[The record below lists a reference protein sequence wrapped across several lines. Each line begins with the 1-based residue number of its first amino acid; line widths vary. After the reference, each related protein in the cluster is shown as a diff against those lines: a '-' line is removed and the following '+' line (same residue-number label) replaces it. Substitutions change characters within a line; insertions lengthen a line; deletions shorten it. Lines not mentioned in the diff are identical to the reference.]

1 MASIDP
7 APFEPEASS
16 RGARGLLSDDG
27 LVVGGIAER
36 ELISQEA
43 IDYLSQPGA
52 SESQPFPGPTR
63 DTRPWYRRPS
73 PWLLFPMVFTSACL
87 FSSTAGSKNE
97 ILISLAC
104 AYHRPEYY
112 ITPVI
117 PSNSSSPILHAALS
131 TIATTIPSPDRRCST
146 DPTILAAVARLV
158 TGWWGQASVPGGYWF
173 LVVTSAIDGVLGG
186 MSTASAATHA
196 YMADCVEPHARSR
209 VFSLYM
215 GTLFVGVAFGPT
227 LGSIIIDAT
236 QDLLTPFYIALTIH
250 MLMLPLYLLVLPE
263 SLSME
268 ARAALAKKQHEVQ
281 GERAE
286 AVRQA
291 KASGLWHTREK
302 FLALFSFLAPLAI
315 FLPRRIEGTGR
326 RDWNLTLLIVSSGII
341 FAQMGII
348 AYKTQYSIA
357 AFGWRSQ
364 ELGYWLTAVGI
375 TRAFHMVVIL
385 PRTEAEPLID
395 GGGTSPERAATPAPP
410 PTVSPYAVARTDLLI
425 ARVSLIIDF
434 ASYIVVVV
442 SGGPVL
448 FVVGSLALSFGGG
461 FGPAVN
467 SLAMHL
473 SDGQGSG
480 KLFGAMAVATTIGSS
495 LVGPAV
501 FGLIYIN
508 TVGVFPKAIFVAAA
522 ISVVAAFGAMLLIRL
537 PQESLLKDV
546 EDTFTDEL

>member
-1 MASIDP
+1 M
-7 APFEPEASS
+7 
-16 RGARGLLSDDG
+16 
-27 LVVGGIAER
+27 
-36 ELISQEA
+36 
-43 IDYLSQPGA
+43 
-52 SESQPFPGPTR
+52 
-63 DTRPWYRRPS
+63 
-73 PWLLFPMVFTSACL
+73 
-87 FSSTAGSKNE
+87 
-97 ILISLAC
+97 
-104 AYHRPEYY
+104 H
-112 ITPVI
+112 
-117 PSNSSSPILHAALS
+117 
-131 TIATTIPSPDRRCST
+131 
-146 DPTILAAVARLV
+146 
-158 TGWWGQASVPGGYWF
+158 
-173 LVVTSAIDGVLGG
+173 
-186 MSTASAATHA
+186 
-196 YMADCVEPHARSR
+196 RSR

-268 ARAALAKKQHEVQ
+268 ARVALAKKQHEVQ

>member
-158 TGWWGQASVPGGYWF
+158 TVQSLVLGLLTCLTVGWWGQMSDRHGRKLILSISIFGILLTEANIIFVSRYQASVPGGYWF

-196 YMADCVEPHARSR
+196 YMADCVEPHAR
-209 VFSLYM
+209 Y
-215 GTLFVGVAFGPT
+215 
-227 LGSIIIDAT
+227 
-236 QDLLTPFYIALTIH
+236 
-250 MLMLPLYLLVLPE
+250 
-263 SLSME
+263 
-268 ARAALAKKQHEVQ
+268 
-281 GERAE
+281 
-286 AVRQA
+286 
-291 KASGLWHTREK
+291 
-302 FLALFSFLAPLAI
+302 
-315 FLPRRIEGTGR
+315 
-326 RDWNLTLLIVSSGII
+326 
-341 FAQMGII
+341 
-348 AYKTQYSIA
+348 YS
-357 AFGWRSQ
+357 
-364 ELGYWLTAVGI
+364 
-375 TRAFHMVVIL
+375 
-385 PRTEAEPLID
+385 D
-395 GGGTSPERAATPAPP
+395 
-410 PTVSPYAVARTDLLI
+410 
-425 ARVSLIIDF
+425 
-434 ASYIVVVV
+434 
-442 SGGPVL
+442 
-448 FVVGSLALSFGGG
+448 
-461 FGPAVN
+461 
-467 SLAMHL
+467 
-473 SDGQGSG
+473 
-480 KLFGAMAVATTIGSS
+480 
-495 LVGPAV
+495 
-501 FGLIYIN
+501 
-508 TVGVFPKAIFVAAA
+508 
-522 ISVVAAFGAMLLIRL
+522 
-537 PQESLLKDV
+537 
-546 EDTFTDEL
+546 